1 MGIGDLRYR
10 CHRYRESYRFSFR
23 CSTDPAKR
31 LFKIFVGLLC
41 RCDCEQKKELQSVSK
56 YVVADAYFSKET
68 FISKLC
74 NHGFEVVTRLR
85 DDADLRYKYLG
96 EKKKGRGRPQ
106 KYDGKVDYKQ
116 DRKST
121 RLGKE
126 CR

>member
-10 CHRYRESYRFSFR
+10 CHRYRESTAFHLDAQQTLQEDESQ
-23 CSTDPAKR
+23 S
-31 LFKIFVGLLC
+31 LLDYYADVIVS
-41 RCDCEQKKELQSVSK
+41 RKKELQSVSK

-96 EKKKGRGRPQ
+96 EKKKGRGRRQ
-106 KYDGKVDYKQ
+106 K
-116 DRKST
+116 
-121 RLGKE
+121 
-126 CR
+126 

>member
-85 DDADLRYKYLG
+85 RSEEHTSELQSRPHLVCRLLL
-96 EKKKGRGRPQ
+96 EKKK
-106 KYDGKVDYKQ
+106 
-116 DRKST
+116 
-121 RLGKE
+121 
-126 CR
+126 